1 MAIYFITQR
10 RGLIDKLAEI
20 VDRAEG
26 YHADVRR
33 PGYVTERHTSTDVH
47 PLGDQWAYVFDST
60 IWKHRAAI
68 LDELAKYGISKATVA
83 AKVQRIRDQL
93 STNESVTFTSGVLNG
108 VTLTWA
114 EKGSDWTPAEASA
127 QGRAR

>member
-1 MAIYFITQR
+1 MPIYFITQR
-10 RGLIDKLAEI
+10 RALIDKLAEI

-33 PGYVTERHTSTDVH
+33 PGYVTVRHANTDVH
-47 PLGDQWAYVFDST
+47 PLGNSYAFIFDNT

-83 AKVQRIRDQL
+83 NKVQRIRDAL
-93 STNESVTFTSGVLNG
+93 SVSESVTFTSGLLSG
-108 VTLTWA
+108 VTLEWK
-114 EKGSDWTPAEASA
+114 EKGADWTPADALSK
-127 QGRAR
+127 RRV

>member
-1 MAIYFITQR
+1 MTTYFITAR

-20 VDRAEG
+20 IDRAEG

-33 PGYVTERHTSTDVH
+33 AGYVTERHANTDVH
-47 PLGDQWAYVFDST
+47 PLGDQYAYIFDGV

-68 LDELAKYGISKATVA
+68 LDELAKYGVSRTTIAT
-83 AKVQRIRDQL
+83 KVQRIRDAL
-93 STNESVTFTSGVLNG
+93 SENESVTFTSGVLSG

-114 EKGSDWTPAEASA
+114 KKGSDWMPEQS
-127 QGRAR
+127 